1 MDGWLLEQRINIKFS
16 VKLGNNASDI
26 CTVLSISSR
35 NQTTKFAMQ
44 PDYIPTTKESS
55 HVEII
60 NEENPHH
67 FILYQASC

>member
-1 MDGWLLEQRINIKFS
+1 
-16 VKLGNNASDI
+16 
-26 CTVLSISSR
+26 
-35 NQTTKFAMQ
+35 MQ